1 MSVARPGSAAGH
13 VIGVAVP
20 IPEPWGQELA
30 DARKLFGDPMAG
42 LIPPHITLL
51 PPTALDASVFDQ
63 AADHLGA
70 VASGQ
75 EPFDVH
81 LRGTGS
87 FRPVSPV
94 VFVAVAGGISDC
106 ERLETRVRSGPLE
119 RDLPFPYHPHVTVA
133 HDLPAGALESA
144 YDELAHY
151 EARFTVGSFQLY
163 EHGED
168 GVWRSLREFAL
179 TG

>member
-1 MSVARPGSAAGH
+1 MSRSAGH

-51 PPTALDASVFDQ
+51 PPTALDDSVFDQ
-63 AADHLGA
+63 AEGHLRA
-70 VASGQ
+70 VAASQ
-75 EPFDVH
+75 PPFDVH

-106 ERLETRVRSGPLE
+106 ERLERGVRSGPLE
-119 RDLPFPYHPHVTVA
+119 RELHFPYHPHVTVA
-133 HDLPAGALESA
+133 HDLPGGALQRA
-144 YDELAHY
+144 YDELAGY
-151 EARFTVGSFQLY
+151 EARFNIGSFQLY
-163 EHGED
+163 EHGDD

-179 TG
+179 GGPR

>member
-1 MSVARPGSAAGH
+1 VAKVRTDGH

-20 IPEPWGQELA
+20 IPEPFGHELA

-51 PPTALDASVFDQ
+51 PPTAVDASIFAQ
-63 AADHLGA
+63 AEQHLSA
-70 VASGQ
+70 IAETQSA
-75 EPFDVH
+75 FDVH

-94 VFVAVAGGISDC
+94 VFVAVAAGISDC
-106 ERLETRVRSGPLE
+106 ERLERAVRSGPLE
-119 RDLPFPYHPHVTVA
+119 RELHFPYHPHVTVA
-133 HDLPAGALESA
+133 HDLPDPALQRA
-144 YDELAHY
+144 YDELADY
-151 EARFTVGSFQLY
+151 EARFNIGSFQLY
-163 EHGED
+163 EHGDD
-168 GVWRSLREFAL
+168 GVWRSLHELRL

>member
-1 MSVARPGSAAGH
+1 VGDGH

-30 DARKLFGDPMAG
+30 DARKRFGDPMAG

-51 PPTALDASVFDQ
+51 PPTAVDDSVFDQ
-63 AADHLGA
+63 AEAHLAA
-70 VASGQ
+70 VAEQQSS
-75 EPFDVH
+75 FDVH

-106 ERLETRVRSGPLE
+106 ERLERGVRSGALE
-119 RDLPFPYHPHVTVA
+119 RPLHFPYHPHVTVA
-133 HDLPAGALESA
+133 HDIPDVGLQRA
-144 YDELAHY
+144 YDQLADY
-151 EARFTVGSFQLY
+151 EARFNVGSFQLY
-163 EHGED
+163 EHGDD
-168 GVWRSLREFAL
+168 GVWRSLREFSLTAL
-179 TG
+179 E

>member
-1 MSVARPGSAAGH
+1 VVFRRTEGH

-20 IPEPWGQELA
+20 IPDPIGQELA

-51 PPTALDASVFDQ
+51 PPSTLDESVFAQ
-63 AADHLGA
+63 AEEHLSA
-70 VASGQ
+70 VAAKQ
-75 EPFDVH
+75 TAFDVH

-106 ERLETRVRSGPLE
+106 ERLERGVRSGPLE
-119 RDLPFPYHPHVTVA
+119 RELFFPYHPHVTVA
-133 HDLPAGALESA
+133 HDLPDPALQRA
-144 YDELAHY
+144 YDELADY
-151 EARFTVGSFQLY
+151 EARFNIGSFQLF
-163 EHGED
+163 EHGDD
-168 GVWRSLREFAL
+168 GVWRSLREFSL
-179 TG
+179 RRSE